1 MYQISGGM
9 KNIFAQC
16 CIASC
21 CCGGFRI
28 GVIATET
35 VLVAA
40 ESLES
45 GVQPPQDPSM
55 SKEDFKQAALDY
67 HRMSPPG
74 KIRVAATKPML
85 TQRDLSLAYS
95 PGVAY
100 ACEAIVADP
109 AAASELTARGNL
121 VAVISNGTAVL
132 GLGNIGPLAGKP
144 VMEGKGVLFQK
155 FAGIDVFDIEIDEN
169 DPDKLVDIIASLEP
183 TFGGIN
189 LEDIKAPEC
198 FVVERKLRERMNIP
212 VFHDDQH
219 GTAIIVGAAI
229 LNALDITGKK
239 IGEVKVATTGM
250 GAAGISCVNM
260 LVSLGVKP
268 ENVLAFD
275 RDGVIYSGR
284 DGLDPEKA
292 RYARDTDKRT
302 LAEIVEG
309 ADIFLGLSAPG
320 ILTAEMVKTMA
331 KDPVIFALAN
341 PTPEIMPELARDARP
356 DAIIGTGRSDYPN
369 QVNNALCF
377 PYLFRGALD
386 VGATGIN
393 EEMKVA
399 CVRAIAALAR
409 KEASDLGAA
418 YGGDTPSFGR
428 DYLIPR
434 PFDRRLLV
442 ELSSAVAQAAMDSG
456 VATRPIAD
464 MAAYRQKLAQ
474 FVYRT
479 SLLMKPVH
487 DQARADKQRVVY
499 AEGEEEVVLR
509 AVQSVV
515 DEGVALPILIGRPDV
530 IETRIERLGLRM
542 KPGVDFEVTNI
553 NDDPRF
559 NDYWQYYHGL
569 TGRKGVTVPAAKN
582 LLRSRPTLIAA
593 VMVARGEADAMLSG
607 VVGRFHKKLGYVRS
621 VIPLEP
627 KVSSTSAMTG
637 VINSQGV
644 FFFVDTHVQEDPSVE
659 QIVESTL
666 QAAYRMRLF
675 GIEPKVALLSHS
687 NFGSHDSKDALKM
700 RQVREQLL
708 KRNPRLNVDGEMQGD
723 TAWDEALR
731 EKLLPSSTLKGRANL
746 FVLPNLEAANI
757 AYNLVR
763 VFTDGVAIGPILMG
777 TSKPVHI
784 LTSSASAR
792 RILNMTAIAAVDA
805 QIRKQ
810 MEAERGA

>member
-1 MYQISGGM
+1 GT
-9 KNIFAQC
+9 A
-16 CIASC
+16 
-21 CCGGFRI
+21 R
-28 GVIATET
+28 
-35 VLVAA
+35 
-40 ESLES
+40 
-45 GVQPPQDPSM
+45 
-55 SKEDFKQAALDY
+55 DY
-67 HRMSPPG
+67 
-74 KIRVAATKPML
+74 
-85 TQRDLSLAYS
+85 
-95 PGVAY
+95 
-100 ACEAIVADP
+100 
-109 AAASELTARGNL
+109 TARGNL

-132 GLGNIGPLAGKP
+132 GLGDIGPLAGKP

-155 FAGIDVFDIEIDEN
+155 FAGIDVFDIEVDEN
-169 DPDKLVDIIASLEP
+169 DPDKLIDIIASLEP

-189 LEDIKAPEC
+189 LEDINAPEC
-198 FVVERKLRERMNIP
+198 FVIERTLRERMNIP

-219 GTAIIVGAAI
+219 GTAIIVGAAV
-229 LNALDITGKK
+229 LNAMVITGKK
-239 IGEVKVATTGM
+239 IEEVKVATTGM

-260 LVSLGVKP
+260 LVQLGVKP

-275 RDGVIYSGR
+275 RDGVIHSGR
-284 DGLDPEKA
+284 TDLDPEKA
-292 RYARDTDKRT
+292 RYALDTDKRT
-302 LAEIVEG
+302 LAEIVDG
-309 ADIFLGLSAPG
+309 ADIFLGLSAGG
-320 ILTAEMVKTMA
+320 ILTRDMVATMA
-331 KDPVIFALAN
+331 RDPVIFALAN
-341 PTPEIMPELARDARP
+341 PYPEILPEDAKAVRP
-356 DAIIGTGRSDYPN
+356 DAILGTGRSDYPN

-418 YGGDTPSFGR
+418 YGGEAPSFGR

-456 VATRPIAD
+456 AATRPIAD
-464 MAAYRQKLAQ
+464 MAAYREKLAQ

-479 SLLMKPVH
+479 SLVMKTEY
-487 DQARADKQRVVY
+487 DQARADKPRVGY

-509 AVQSVV
+509 AVQNVIGESV
-515 DEGVALPILIGRPDV
+515 AFPILIGRPDV
-530 IETRIERLGLRM
+530 IQTRIERLGLRM
-542 KPGVDFEVTNI
+542 QAGVDFEITNI

-559 NDYWQYYHGL
+559 NDYWQYYHDM
-569 TGRKGVTVPAAKN
+569 TGRKGVTVAAAKN
-582 LLRSRPTLIAA
+582 LMRSRPTLIAA

-607 VVGRFHKKLGYVRS
+607 LVGRFHKKLGYVRS

-627 KVSSTSAMTG
+627 RVSSTSAMTG

-666 QAAYRMRLF
+666 QAAYRMKLF

-731 EKLLPSSTLKGRANL
+731 EKLLPNSTLKGRANL

-777 TSKPVHI
+777 ISKPVHI

-792 RILNMTAIAAVDA
+792 RVLNMTAIAAVDS

-810 MEAERGA
+810 RDGERGNG

>member
-1 MYQISGGM
+1 
-9 KNIFAQC
+9 
-16 CIASC
+16 
-21 CCGGFRI
+21 
-28 GVIATET
+28 
-35 VLVAA
+35 
-40 ESLES
+40 
-45 GVQPPQDPSM
+45 M
-55 SKEDFKQAALDY
+55 SNEDFKQAALDY

-74 KIRVAATKPML
+74 KIKVTATKPML

-100 ACEAIVADP
+100 ACEAIKADP
-109 AAASELTARGNL
+109 QQASELTARGNL

-155 FAGIDVFDIEIDEN
+155 FAGIDVFDIEVDEL

-198 FVVERKLRERMNIP
+198 FIVERKLRERMKIP

-219 GTAIIVGAAI
+219 GTAIIVGAAV
-229 LNALDITGKK
+229 LNAMAITGKK
-239 IGEVKVATTGM
+239 IEEVRLATTGM

-260 LVSLGVKP
+260 LVQLGLKP
-268 ENVLAFD
+268 ENILAFD
-275 RDGVIYSGR
+275 REGVIHIGR
-284 DGLDPEKA
+284 TDLDPEKQ

-302 LAEIVEG
+302 LAEIVDG

-320 ILTAEMVKTMA
+320 ILTADMVKTMA
-331 KDPVIFALAN
+331 PDPVIFALAN
-341 PTPEIMPELARDARP
+341 PTPEIMPEDARAARP

-369 QVNNALCF
+369 QVNNVLCF

-386 VGATGIN
+386 VGATAIN
-393 EEMKVA
+393 EEMKIA

-409 KEASDLGAA
+409 RAATDMGSA

-428 DYLIPR
+428 EYLIPR

-442 ELSSAVAQAAMDSG
+442 ELSAAVAQAAMDSG
-456 VATRPIAD
+456 VASRPIAD
-464 MAAYRQKLAQ
+464 MAAYRDKLAQ

-479 SLLMKPVH
+479 SLMMKPVY
-487 DQARADKQRVVY
+487 DRARTDKQRVVY
-499 AEGEEEVVLR
+499 AEGEEEVVLQ
-509 AVQSVV
+509 AVQNVV
-515 DEGVALPILIGRPDV
+515 DEGLAHPILIGRPDV
-530 IETRIERLGLRM
+530 IEARIERLGLRL
-542 KPGVDFEVTNI
+542 KAGENIEITNI

-559 NDYWQYYHGL
+559 NEYWQYYHAL
-569 TGRKGVTVPAAKN
+569 TGRRGVTVAAAKN
-582 LLRSRPTLIAA
+582 LMRSRPTLIAA
-593 VMVARGEADAMLSG
+593 VMVARGEADALLTG

-621 VIPLEP
+621 VLPLES
-627 KVSSTSAMTG
+627 KVTSTSAMTG
-637 VINSQGV
+637 VINQQGV
-644 FFFVDTHVQEDPSVE
+644 FFFVDTHVQEDPTAE
-659 QIVESTL
+659 QLTEATL
-666 QAAYRMRLF
+666 QAAYRMKLF

-687 NFGSHDSKDALKM
+687 NFGSHDSKDAVKM
-700 RQVREQLL
+700 RQVREMLL

-731 EKLLPSSTLKGRANL
+731 QKMLPGSTLEGRANL

-777 TSKPVHI
+777 VNKPAHI
-784 LTSSASAR
+784 LTTSATSR

-810 MEAERGA
+810 LEAEKKA